1 MLTNTSSVLR
11 PVSRRLRWA
20 VGVLLLFGGAI
31 GLRAFAQNKRP
42 TKVDTWGFQV
52 IASYPHDPVAFTQ
65 GLVFKNDQLF
75 EGTGKLGESSLR
87 RVDLATGAVQ
97 KIAPLNSHYFGEG
110 ITVLDDR
117 IYQLTWQNRLGI
129 VYDLA
134 SFNVEKTFQFTGEG
148 WGLTNDGKYL
158 IMSDGTST
166 IRFLDPKTF
175 AVVKRITVRGQHGKV
190 ERLNELEFVKNE
202 IWANVWY
209 QDTIVRIS
217 PDTGDVLGW
226 VDLSNLYPRSQRRS
240 NEDVLNGI
248 AYDPDSDRLLV
259 TGKNW
264 PHLFE
269 IKVGPK

>member
-1 MLTNTSSVLR
+1 MLTNTSSALR
-11 PVSRRLRWA
+11 PVSRRLRWV

-31 GLRAFAQNKRP
+31 GLRAFAQNKR
-42 TKVDTWGFQV
+42 TAKIDTWGFQV

-65 GLVFKNDQLF
+65 GLVFKNNQLF

-87 RVDLATGAVQ
+87 RVDLATGAVE
-97 KIAPLNSHYFGEG
+97 KIAPLNHHYFGEG
-110 ITVLDDR
+110 ITILDNR

-129 VYDLA
+129 VYDLT
-134 SFNVEKTFQFTGEG
+134 SFQVEKTFQFTGEG

-158 IMSDGTST
+158 IMSDGSST

-175 AVVKRITVRGQHGKV
+175 TVVRRITVRGHQGKV

-217 PDTGDVLGW
+217 PETGEVLGW
-226 VDLSNLYPRSQRRS
+226 VDLSNLYPRTQRRS